1 MTTSVVDRI
10 PVEAHSAYARFTQS
24 FVNCCYIVESL
35 TPDEARGHGFTTIV
49 TYLPSTPYDAGIGAV
64 RIWTPNFLF
73 LLPTSGIRIFPEHS
87 VTCI

>member
-1 MTTSVVDRI
+1 
-10 PVEAHSAYARFTQS
+10 
-24 FVNCCYIVESL
+24 
-35 TPDEARGHGFTTIV
+35 
-49 TYLPSTPYDAGIGAV
+49 V